1 MFYQK
6 EVLPQLFLVL
16 ITLSLQK
23 GWRPSPPTGKR
34 REWLERG
41 SRWNS
46 KVKKRCFPLQVETNL
61 KSRPAPAFER
71 GISEFS
77 AGPSEQCRMSQT
89 DQQVA
94 AFLWDSEEQIRNGAE
109 DLRQT
114 NRCSLTLH
122 WWLETGIQKHLKS
135 YETFINSINII
146 IIAGL
151 ALLS

>member
-16 ITLSLQK
+16 ITVSFQK

-46 KVKKRCFPLQVETNL
+46 KVKKRCFRLQIDTNL

-77 AGPSEQCRMSQT
+77 TGPSEQCRMSQT

-122 WWLETGIQKHLKS
+122 WCLETGIQKHFKLLLLL
-135 YETFINSINII
+135 ISINII
-146 IIAGL
+146 IIAGM